1 MSALPQP
8 RTVLRRVANAPSG
21 FRRPPFLRRR
31 EAIAKRYLSG
41 SGIEIGGLNA
51 PLSVSRHANVR
62 YVDRAPLSELR
73 VHYPELD
80 GEELVEPDILDD
92 GERLASLADGSQAFV
107 IANHFLEH
115 CQNPLGALENMFRVL
130 ASGGILFL
138 AVPDKRFTFDRQ
150 RPTTTLEHLLEHAEH
165 GPEVGRRGHF
175 EEWVRLVDGVTD
187 ERAVEERVEELME
200 RDYSIHYHVW
210 TQAEVLELVQALR
223 GRRGLAFDVELAVR
237 NEHEN
242 IFVLRKA

>member
-1 MSALPQP
+1 VSALSQP
-8 RTVLRRVANAPSG
+8 RTVLRRVANAPASL
-21 FRRPPFLRRR
+21 RRPRFLRRR
-31 EAIAKRYLSG
+31 EAIARRYVTG

-51 PLSVSRHANVR
+51 PLNVSRHAQVR

-73 VHYPELD
+73 AHYPELD
-80 GEELVEPDILDD
+80 GEELIEPDILDD
-92 GERLASLADGSQAFV
+92 GERLASLGDGSQDFV

-115 CQNPLGALENMFRVL
+115 CQDPMGALENMFRVL
-130 ASGGILFL
+130 APGGILFL
-138 AVPDKRFTFDRQ
+138 AVPDKRFTFDRE

-165 GPEVGRRGHF
+165 GPEVGRRQHF

-187 ERAVEERVEELME
+187 ERAVEKRVGELME

-210 TQAEVLELVQALR
+210 TQAEIFELLHAMR
-223 GRRGLAFDVELAVR
+223 GRLGLGFDAEIAVR

-242 IFVLRKA
+242 IFVLRKV